1 MASDAVIAG
10 SPLVFGTRNGQTAA
24 R

>member
-10 SPLVFGTRNGQTAA
+10 SPLVFGTRNGQTAE